1 MQPSGYCQTS
11 SRRSFAGAWRPLQIS
26 RPARQLVSFAAQIT
40 GPSIVDRVV
49 AVDGLVVIAIGA
61 IAADAVRQGDAR
73 FADAAILLAIIA
85 FVGTGIVARFIE
97 RRGG

>member
-1 MQPSGYCQTS
+1 V
-11 SRRSFAGAWRPLQIS
+11 I
-26 RPARQLVSFAAQIT
+26 
-40 GPSIVDRVV
+40 
-49 AVDGLVVIAIGA
+49 AVDGLVIIAIGA
-61 IAADAVRQGDAR
+61 IAADAVRFDDAR

>member
-1 MQPSGYCQTS
+1 MMVAT
-11 SRRSFAGAWRPLQIS
+11 FALLSAAAL
-26 RPARQLVSFAAQIT
+26 LFAYRIVR
-40 GPSIVDRVV
+40 GPSIVDRVI
-49 AVDGLVVIAIGA
+49 AVDGLVIIAIGA
-61 IAADAVRQGDAR
+61 IAADAVRYGDAR

>member
-1 MQPSGYCQTS
+1 MMSLAFGLLT
-11 SRRSFAGAWRPLQIS
+11 
-26 RPARQLVSFAAQIT
+26 AAAVLFT
-40 GPSIVDRVV
+40 YRAVRGPSVADRVV
-49 AVDGLVVIAIGA
+49 AVDGLVIIAIGA

-73 FADAAILLAIIA
+73 FADAAILLAIVA

>member
-1 MQPSGYCQTS
+1 MITAT
-11 SRRSFAGAWRPLQIS
+11 FALLAIATAL
-26 RPARQLVSFAAQIT
+26 FALRAYR
-40 GPSIVDRVV
+40 GPSIADRVV
-49 AVDGLVVIAIGA
+49 AVDAMVIVA
-61 IAADAVRQGDAR
+61 IAAIATESVRTGDAR

>member
-1 MQPSGYCQTS
+1 MMTLTFVLLTAAAMLFGY
-11 SRRSFAGAWRPLQIS
+11 RA
-26 RPARQLVSFAAQIT
+26 VT

>member
-1 MQPSGYCQTS
+1 MITIAIILLVVASVLFGY
-11 SRRSFAGAWRPLQIS
+11 RAVR
-26 RPARQLVSFAAQIT
+26 

-49 AVDGLVVIAIGA
+49 AVDGLVIIAIGA
-61 IAADAVRQGDAR
+61 IAIGAVRTDDAR

-97 RRGG
+97 KRGA

>member
-1 MQPSGYCQTS
+1 MITATLVLLAIATTL
-11 SRRSFAGAWRPLQIS
+11 FALRAYR
-26 RPARQLVSFAAQIT
+26 

-49 AVDGLVVIAIGA
+49 AVDAMVIVA
-61 IAADAVRQGDAR
+61 IAGIAVESVRTGDDR
-73 FADAAILLAIIA
+73 FADAAILLAIVA

>member
-1 MQPSGYCQTS
+1 MTVLTTVLLAAAALL
-11 SRRSFAGAWRPLQIS
+11 FAYRAVR
-26 RPARQLVSFAAQIT
+26 

-61 IAADAVRQGDAR
+61 IALDAVRVGDAR
-73 FADAAILLAIIA
+73 FADAAVLLAIIA

-97 RRGG
+97 RRGA

>member
-1 MQPSGYCQTS
+1 MITAATVLIAIAAVLFGY
-11 SRRSFAGAWRPLQIS
+11 RAVR
-26 RPARQLVSFAAQIT
+26 

-49 AVDGLVVIAIGA
+49 AVDGLVIVAIGA
-61 IAADAVRQGDAR
+61 IAVDAVRTDDAR

-97 RRGG
+97 KRGA